1 MSQPP
6 HGKLHSRGRPTAS
19 GKPSRHTPTMCTR
32 HVSPGSCGTTH
43 RPCGAP
49 TPRTGHQPLGQVE
62 PSCLASTADGS
73 SDLAIIM
80 PDKPPTC
87 CLCSEKANSIFTEPT
102 MDRCFQHGG
111 ELGERT
117 AFGQGGRT
125 ASGQRESEKLKEE
138 FVAFLPCGWNRR
150 RFLHPCP
157 AGCCGPAPCH
167 DRAASVLKYRASPS
181 HPRKKWTN
189 MEYGPCLPTNSF
201 GGVFVLFDQASRRL
215 LFNTALGQASMQ
227 ILRLQMEEKALN
239 DKL

>member
-1 MSQPP
+1 MCSTREGTPELSQPP

-87 CLCSEKANSIFTEPT
+87 CLCSEKANSIFPMVTWAWGLTGRGPITTKCIKMVELLPRGPLGVVACLVGMCTRRGASALVTGRSMNTEK
-102 MDRCFQHGG
+102 
-111 ELGERT
+111 
-117 AFGQGGRT
+117 
-125 ASGQRESEKLKEE
+125 SS
-138 FVAFLPCGWNRR
+138 RR
-150 RFLHPCP
+150 RT
-157 AGCCGPAPCH
+157 G
-167 DRAASVLKYRASPS
+167 
-181 HPRKKWTN
+181 
-189 MEYGPCLPTNSF
+189 
-201 GGVFVLFDQASRRL
+201 
-215 LFNTALGQASMQ
+215 
-227 ILRLQMEEKALN
+227 I
-239 DKL
+239 